1 MFDSV
6 PGREMIDRAEN
17 LILRLRDIQSCRIST
32 DELGKITEVHVVA
45 ASDRS
50 PKLIARDVETILK
63 AELGLPIDYRKI
75 GVVLIDSMKDTSPA
89 RRHDDRDDAP
99 APIKERF
106 EDIIDRKLREQ
117 DEVQKPAP
125 PPAPVPEAA
134 PPIDAPD
141 LEFLEEDARVVFKG
155 VTLNIDESR
164 VDAEVRLCK
173 NGLEVTGCMGGLRS
187 SGPIYEMIAGAAVH
201 ALSELLDE
209 SFHLCLSEVKE
220 VSLSDRKA
228 LIAVVDMID
237 GRAVKGFTG
246 CVFLSRDPN
255 EAAVL
260 AVLDAVNRAFG
271 RWKSRKEIHYTIS

>member
-1 MFDSV
+1 LFDNV
-6 PGREMIDRAEN
+6 PGRETIDRAES
-17 LILRLRDIQSCRIST
+17 LILRLRDVQSCRIST

-50 PKLIARDVETILK
+50 PKLIARDVETMLK

-75 GVVLIDSMKDTSPA
+75 GVVLIDSMKDTSAA
-89 RRHDDRDDAP
+89 RRHDDRGTARSS
-99 APIKERF
+99 IEERF
-106 EDIIDRKLREQ
+106 EDIIDRKLKER
-117 DEVQKPAP
+117 DEAKQT
-125 PPAPVPEAA
+125 PPAPATVPDAG
-134 PPIDAPD
+134 PSIGAPD

-155 VTLNIDESR
+155 VTLSIDESR

-173 NGLEVTGCMGGLRS
+173 NKLEVTGCMGGLRS

-201 ALSELLDE
+201 ALTELLDE
-209 SFHLCLSEVKE
+209 SFHLCLSEIKE
-220 VSLSDRKA
+220 VSLSGRKA

-237 GRAVKGFTG
+237 GRAVKGFAG
-246 CVFLSRDPN
+246 CVFLSQDPN

-271 RWKSRKEIHYTIS
+271 RWKSRKEIHYTIR